1 MRTLA
6 GTAMAAWDTDA
17 LTRRFLHQAEDAERY
32 LREVRSKVK
41 SNPSYQHVYDEH
53 MARFYVFN
61 YLHGRTFLETQ
72 DSLLREL
79 RSLLNAKIPTPDIYD
94 KERFET
100 YRRRYIE
107 QLIEE
112 FSKEGTK

>member
-1 MRTLA
+1 
-6 GTAMAAWDTDA
+6 MATWDPEA

-32 LREVRSKVK
+32 LAEVRGKVK

-61 YLHGRTFLETQ
+61 YLHGRTFLESRN
-72 DSLLREL
+72 SLLQEL
-79 RSLLNAKIPTPDIYD
+79 QSILTAQVPSPDVYD

-112 FSKEGTK
+112 FSKGSAA